1 MVRRF
6 WVNSTLGFLELT
18 PPRLLRVPPR
28 GSPATISWR
37 QSRPAYVTVS
47 VETLG
52 GIRVHTVVRR
62 RYEAGTG
69 SAVWDGRLRGGERV
83 PGGRYRIR
91 VSARNEVGTVSLGWK
106 LWVRRVAGP
115 KS

>member
-1 MVRRF
+1 M
-6 WVNSTLGFLELT
+6 
-18 PPRLLRVPPR
+18 
-28 GSPATISWR
+28 
-37 QSRPAYVTVS
+37 TVS

-62 RYEAGTG
+62 RFEAGDA
-69 SAVWDGRLRGGERV
+69 SVAWDGRLRGDERV
-83 PGGRYRIR
+83 PRGRYRIR
-91 VSARNEVGTVSLGWK
+91 VSAQNEVGTVSLDRT